1 MSGKNTAVFGI
12 YQTRAEAE
20 ECVDVLR
27 HAGFRSADISALFPD
42 NVGTK
47 DFACEKTTKA
57 PEGAAAGATVGAVLG
72 GVFGWLVGIGVLA
85 IPDVGPLLAAGPIMA
100 ALAAAGAVGMA
111 GGITGALVGFG
122 APEYEAKRYEGR
134 VRRGC
139 NLLSVHCDDSQW
151 RKRAIEILKRTGA
164 EDISSSREAHADFA
178 VSDKPVQRNRASILD
193 EPVVTLPPTPVH
205 TATVIEEQVVA
216 RPPQTVQ
223 SMPAPPSD
231 YISRAGQH

>member
-27 HAGFRSADISALFPD
+27 HAGFRNADISALFPD

-47 DFACEKTTKA
+47 DFVCEKATKA

-72 GVFGWLVGIGVLA
+72 GVFGWLVGVGALA
-85 IPDVGPLLAAGPIMA
+85 IPDIGPFVAAGPIMA

-122 APEYEAKRYEGR
+122 VPEYEAKRYEGR
-134 VRRGC
+134 VKRGSI
-139 NLLSVHCDDSQW
+139 LLSVHCDDSHW
-151 RKRAIEILKRTGA
+151 RKRAIDVLKRTGA
-164 EDISSSREAHADFA
+164 EDISSSHEAHADFA
-178 VSDKPVQRNRASILD
+178 VSDRPVQRNRASILD
-193 EPVVTLPPTPVH
+193 EPVVTIPPAPAH
-205 TATVIEEQVVA
+205 TAVVVEEQPAGRPTQVV
-216 RPPQTVQ
+216 QT
-223 SMPAPPSD
+223 SPTAPSEQ
-231 YISRAGQH
+231 IFRAGN